1 MTFNFLVVY
10 QVSLSE
16 KKKVV
21 WGLGGCFLDCLGC
34 VEELRESV
42 WSEIKCETPFLE
54 SRTQA
59 TPMNQEIP
67 DIGGY

>member
-34 VEELRESV
+34 VEELRECGAKLNV
-42 WSEIKCETPFLE
+42 KLLFWRVVRKQH
-54 SRTQA
+54 R
-59 TPMNQEIP
+59 
-67 DIGGY
+67 